1 MKYQTLG
8 TRLLGY
14 LSPSTNVVI
23 TLVDVKLDVIIHTT
37 SNVCQE
43 STSLPGLY
51 IFNTNNIDI
60 TLLDDVYKTTGLN
73 NNHESLEI
81 AYVMTNELGEKYGGK
96 IVIDNDLRLLIQI
109 NNSLSNIPDNVW
121 NLLSTDEQISYKN
134 ILKRIYQ
141 STDLIP
147 ALV

>member
-1 MKYQTLG
+1 MSLFALLYPSKTLSDM
-8 TRLLGY
+8 Y
-14 LSPSTNVVI
+14 LPI
-23 TLVDVKLDVIIHTT
+23 
-37 SNVCQE
+37 E
-43 STSLPGLY
+43 SL
-51 IFNTNNIDI
+51 
-60 TLLDDVYKTTGLN
+60 

-96 IVIDNDLRLLIQI
+96 IVIDNDLRMLIQI

>member
-1 MKYQTLG
+1 M
-8 TRLLGY
+8 
-14 LSPSTNVVI
+14 S
-23 TLVDVKLDVIIHTT
+23 
-37 SNVCQE
+37 
-43 STSLPGLY
+43 
-51 IFNTNNIDI
+51 
-60 TLLDDVYKTTGLN
+60 VYDSTGLN